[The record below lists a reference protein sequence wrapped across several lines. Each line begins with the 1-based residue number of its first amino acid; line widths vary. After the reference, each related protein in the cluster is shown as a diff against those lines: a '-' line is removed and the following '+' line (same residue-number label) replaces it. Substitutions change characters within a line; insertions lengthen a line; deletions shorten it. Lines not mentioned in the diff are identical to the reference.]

1 MLSLHLTRTSHL
13 EMRDMRSISRL
24 AVAALLVVAMAT
36 AASAQS
42 KGRGSGAANAP
53 RAQRA
58 PNLTSDPYGERP
70 RSPGA
75 TPCSE
80 RPFAIGCDKRGFW

>member
-1 MLSLHLTRTSHL
+1 
-13 EMRDMRSISRL
+13 MRSISRL
-24 AVAALLVVAMAT
+24 TVATLLVVATAT
-36 AASAQS
+36 AASAQAKS
-42 KGRGSGAANAP
+42 RSGAANAP
-53 RAQRA
+53 RAQTA
-58 PNLTSDPYGERP
+58 PNLASDPYGERP

>member
-1 MLSLHLTRTSHL
+1 
-13 EMRDMRSISRL
+13 MRSISRL
-24 AVAALLVVAMAT
+24 AVAALLVVATAT
-36 AASAQS
+36 AASAQAKS
-42 KGRGSGAANAP
+42 RSGAANAP
-53 RAQRA
+53 RAQSA
-58 PNLTSDPYGERP
+58 PNLPSDPYGERP

>member
-1 MLSLHLTRTSHL
+1 
-13 EMRDMRSISRL
+13 MRSISSL
-24 AVAALLVVAMAT
+24 AVATLLVVATAT
-36 AASAQS
+36 AASAQAKS
-42 KGRGSGAANAP
+42 RSGAANAP
-53 RAQRA
+53 RAQSA
-58 PNLTSDPYGERP
+58 ANLTSDPYGERP

>member
-1 MLSLHLTRTSHL
+1 
-13 EMRDMRSISRL
+13 MRISSL
-24 AVAALLVVAMAT
+24 AVAALLVVATAT
-36 AASAQS
+36 AASAQAKS
-42 KGRGSGAANAP
+42 RSGAANAP
-53 RAQRA
+53 RAQSA

>member
-1 MLSLHLTRTSHL
+1 
-13 EMRDMRSISRL
+13 MRSISRL
-24 AVAALLVVAMAT
+24 TVAALLVVATAT
-36 AASAQS
+36 AASAQA
-42 KGRGSGAANAP
+42 KGRSGAANAP
-53 RAQRA
+53 RAQSA

>member
-1 MLSLHLTRTSHL
+1 
-13 EMRDMRSISRL
+13 MRSISRL
-24 AVAALLVVAMAT
+24 AVATLLVVATAT
-36 AASAQS
+36 AASAQAKS
-42 KGRGSGAANAP
+42 RSGGAANAP
-53 RAQRA
+53 RVQSA
-58 PNLTSDPYGERP
+58 PNLASDPYGERP

>member
-1 MLSLHLTRTSHL
+1 
-13 EMRDMRSISRL
+13 MRSISSL
-24 AVAALLVVAMAT
+24 AVAALLVVATAT
-36 AASAQS
+36 AASAQAKS
-42 KGRGSGAANAP
+42 RSGAANAP
-53 RAQRA
+53 RAQSA

>member
-1 MLSLHLTRTSHL
+1 
-13 EMRDMRSISRL
+13 MRSISRL
-24 AVAALLVVAMAT
+24 AVAALLVVATAT
-36 AASAQS
+36 AASAQAKS
-42 KGRGSGAANAP
+42 RSGAANAP
-53 RAQRA
+53 RAQSA

>member
-1 MLSLHLTRTSHL
+1 
-13 EMRDMRSISRL
+13 MRSISSL
-24 AVAALLVVAMAT
+24 AVAALLVVATAT
-36 AASAQS
+36 AASAQAKS
-42 KGRGSGAANAP
+42 RSGAANAP
-53 RAQRA
+53 RAQNA

-80 RPFAIGCDKRGFW
+80 RPFASGCDKRGFW